1 MEDLVYRYVMSE
13 ITFNILGPPTLA
25 VSDRSY
31 EYKPYTI
38 ETFIRRKIKC

>member
-31 EYKPYTI
+31 EYKPYNRNI
-38 ETFIRRKIKC
+38 HKEELEC